1 MMSATALRILCGMVM
16 PLVAIG
22 AGHAAPDGD
31 AVAAALASAIAAQ
44 GDAQVTYGSVTVADD
59 VVIISELVA
68 IQNGRP
74 DRVVSLP
81 SLEFAGIE
89 ARASGGFIAER
100 AVFDGGSATDDD
112 AVVSWMTATAEKAIV
127 PSPVEVKAA
136 SKLRPFARLQ
146 MGGVR
151 IDTPSGDR
159 LAAVDN
165 LIVEIGEVV
174 ANVPSR
180 LRIEALGM
188 VVSADAVGGTRR
200 RAMLKALGYAEL
212 ELDLIL
218 DSMIDL
224 HADTWTMDPLIV
236 KIAGVGDLR
245 IEGHFSGVSIGG
257 FAVDSRR
264 KAAQESAKIDRFTL
278 RFDNAGLVERAID
291 RQASMTGVPREEFVE
306 RFVGAIPFML
316 NFIGNRPFQDKLAV
330 VAVDFLLRPQSL
342 TIESSPASP
351 VSLDEI
357 AKAAMTNRSVLPD
370 LLAVEI
376 SAND

>member
-1 MMSATALRILCGMVM
+1 M
-16 PLVAIG
+16 
-22 AGHAAPDGD
+22 
-31 AVAAALASAIAAQ
+31 
-44 GDAQVTYGSVTVADD
+44 
-59 VVIISELVA
+59 
-68 IQNGRP
+68 
-74 DRVVSLP
+74 
-81 SLEFAGIE
+81 
-89 ARASGGFIAER
+89 
-100 AVFDGGSATDDD
+100 
-112 AVVSWMTATAEKAIV
+112 
-127 PSPVEVKAA
+127 EVKAA

-316 NFIGNRPFQDKLAV
+316 QLHRQPALSGQARRGGGGFPAPAAITDHRIVARLPCFARRDRQGGHDQPLGAARPVGRRNIGQRLMPVPPVTPRGRPCL
-330 VAVDFLLRPQSL
+330 
-342 TIESSPASP
+342 
-351 VSLDEI
+351 
-357 AKAAMTNRSVLPD
+357 N
-370 LLAVEI
+370 
-376 SAND
+376 